1 MKEQTSSASAVAADK
16 PAGLTTGQFVT
27 RLTQYLPKPVLFGI
41 LGALGCVLG
50 GLLAEVLLQATR
62 KTSPPTVRREV
73 CLLIDCSGSMQGSK
87 IAEVKEAATHFLR
100 GQDFSR
106 NVFAVVA
113 FNTFPSVA
121 ATLTNDLSVLERA
134 IGPLKANGSTAMDMA
149 MQTAVGQ
156 LSHAPAGDQVK
167 LPPRAI
173 LLFTDGMPDK
183 PASAPTLSIAQ
194 TARENGILI
203 VAVGT
208 GDAQVQ
214 YLAQVTGDS
223 KQVVST
229 TAGKFLEAF
238 KEAERV
244 IRSKQLVESAAK
256 GSEYTL
262 LQSLL
267 RIGGWTALLSLGLGL
282 VLILGQN
289 AYLHRRLLNP
299 KEGAVGILGSLVA
312 GLGAGALGQLL
323 FQAAASVPALEII
336 GRIAAWTLLGGLL
349 GWGMTLFVPNL
360 RASRALLGGALGG
373 AVGSLGFL
381 AGAALFAD
389 FAGRFLGA
397 ALLGFFIGL
406 MIALAEQL
414 AREACLLVHWAPKEI
429 TTVNLGGRPVIL
441 GSSSEAHIY
450 LPKEKG
456 FPPVTGLVS
465 FSGGRVEFE
474 NKITGQK
481 TVLQN
486 GNKLQ
491 LGSLI
496 VEVKTAP

>member
-1 MKEQTSSASAVAADK
+1 MQLCAAMTAPMK
-16 PAGLTTGQFVT
+16 TGDRVESL
-27 RLTQYLPKPVLFGI
+27 RLT
-41 LGALGCVLG
+41 
-50 GLLAEVLLQATR
+50 LAEI
-62 KTSPPTVRREV
+62 RRSLPV
-73 CLLIDCSGSMQGSK
+73 WC
-87 IAEVKEAATHFLR
+87 IACW
-100 GQDFSR
+100 
-106 NVFAVVA
+106 
-113 FNTFPSVA
+113 
-121 ATLTNDLSVLERA
+121 A
-134 IGPLKANGSTAMDMA
+134 IGDTM
-149 MQTAVGQ
+149 
-156 LSHAPAGDQVK
+156 
-167 LPPRAI
+167 
-173 LLFTDGMPDK
+173 
-183 PASAPTLSIAQ
+183 
-194 TARENGILI
+194 
-203 VAVGT
+203 
-208 GDAQVQ
+208 
-214 YLAQVTGDS
+214 
-223 KQVVST
+223 
-229 TAGKFLEAF
+229 
-238 KEAERV
+238 
-244 IRSKQLVESAAK
+244 
-256 GSEYTL
+256 
-262 LQSLL
+262 
-267 RIGGWTALLSLGLGL
+267 TAL
-282 VLILGQN
+282 VVV
-289 AYLHRRLLNP
+289 H
-299 KEGAVGILGSLVA
+299 
-312 GLGAGALGQLL
+312 
-323 FQAAASVPALEII
+323 PALEII